1 MKGLLHIC
9 CGPCSIYP
17 ALKLKGLKIDFDAYF
32 YNPNINN
39 KEELIK
45 RLENALKV
53 AKRYKFKVLKNLNQD
68 VILEDNIKNNKNT
81 RCEYCYNAR
90 FDEVFNYAKNKGYDF
105 VMTSL
110 LGSPYQ
116 NHKLLIEKLEDCKNK
131 FNLEYKEINFQE
143 GFYYGQKLA
152 RKNDIYCQKYC
163 GCAISYENYLKKIK
177 KELEDND

>member
-1 MKGLLHIC
+1 MKALLHIC

-32 YNPNINN
+32 YNPNISN
-39 KEELIK
+39 KEELLK
-45 RLENALKV
+45 RYENALKV
-53 AKRYKFKVLKNLNQD
+53 SKRYKFKLVKNLSSD
-68 VILEDNIKNNKNT
+68 FVLEKDIKNNISS
-81 RCEYCYNAR
+81 RCGYCYNAR
-90 FDEVFNYAKNKGYDF
+90 FDEVFKYAKNNHYDF

-116 NHKLLIEKLEDCKNK
+116 NHNLIKEKLDSAKSIYNV
-131 FNLEYKEINFQE
+131 EYKMINFQE

-152 RKNDIYCQKYC
+152 RENDIYCQKYC

-177 KELEDND
+177 EELENND